1 MSLGTR
7 MKPRVTILGI
17 MVAVA
22 LIATAL
28 VALRSTLEIWRV
40 PTSTTVILHSHPRH
54 GPPSRSARAFWSDSP
69 LLGGRSSSSASVQ

>member
-1 MSLGTR
+1 

-28 VALRSTLEIWRV
+28 VALRSTLEMSASAYFS
-40 PTSTTVILHSHPRH
+40 PTVILLCTAIPGMACRRG
-54 GPPSRSARAFWSDSP
+54 GPPGVWVGFAAFGWP
-69 LLGGRSSSSASVQ
+69 